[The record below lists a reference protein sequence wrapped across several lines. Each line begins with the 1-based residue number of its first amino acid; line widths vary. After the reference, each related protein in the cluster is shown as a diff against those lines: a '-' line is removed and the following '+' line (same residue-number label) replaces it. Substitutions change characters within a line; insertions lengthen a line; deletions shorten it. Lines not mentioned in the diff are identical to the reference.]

1 MFVTVQELEQQMPDA
16 TVEEGKLR
24 YFTPDGDL
32 VPTPE
37 EAAIAA
43 QQQALEAQLQ
53 LEQEHQRAERLAEYL
68 RSQGVDPDNLR

>member
-16 TVEEGKLR
+16 TVEGGKLR

-32 VPTPE
+32 E

-43 QQQALEAQLQ
+43 
-53 LEQEHQRAERLAEYL
+53 
-68 RSQGVDPDNLR
+68 